1 VTLLPGW
8 HHVRALKG
16 FRQKGNKHPMTIT
29 AIITFL
35 LIGAVAGW
43 LAGLI
48 MKGGGFGLVGDIVVG
63 VIGSFIG
70 GWLFSLLGIA
80 AGGLIGAIIAAVVGA
95 IILIAILRL
104 IRRV

>member
-1 VTLLPGW
+1 MTVTG
-8 HHVRALKG
+8 
-16 FRQKGNKHPMTIT
+16 
-29 AIITFL
+29 IIIFL

-48 MKGGGFGLVGDIVVG
+48 MKGGGYGLVGDIVVG

-70 GWLFSLLGIA
+70 GWLFSLLGIP

-104 IRRV
+104 IKRA